1 MKISE
6 IRLMSNEELV
16 TKLGDTRQEYMN
28 IRFQIATGQQTDTSR
43 LAAMRKTVAQFETIL
58 RERQLNINQDLVV
71 KARAAKPKASKR
83 PTKETK
89 VEAKETAAREGV
101 AIPSEEEQRKEVARE
116 KAPKKAKPAAT
127 KEKTVKPA
135 KKPAAS
141 KAKTTNSTKTKEGDK

>member
-28 IRFQIATGQQTDTSR
+28 IRFQITTGQQTDTSR

-58 RERQLNINQDLVV
+58 RERQLNINQDLVA
-71 KARAAKPKASKR
+71 KAKAAKPKTSKR

-89 VEAKETAAREGV
+89 VEAKEKAASEGV
-101 AIPSEEEQRKEVARE
+101 AIPSEEEQLKETAKE

-127 KEKTVKPA
+127 KEKTAKPA
-135 KKPAAS
+135 KPATS
-141 KAKTTNSTKTKEGDK
+141 KAKTTKSTKTKEGDK